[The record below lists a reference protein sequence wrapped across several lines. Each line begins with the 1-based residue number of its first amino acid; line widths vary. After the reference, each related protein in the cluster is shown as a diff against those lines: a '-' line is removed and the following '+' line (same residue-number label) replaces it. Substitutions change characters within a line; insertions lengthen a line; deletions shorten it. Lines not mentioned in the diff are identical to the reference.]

1 MLKDA
6 GSEGVRSDAF
16 VAAYMPRA
24 AARIKE
30 LRDSGYK
37 ISSEHEKQFVR
48 YRLESA
54 GNGAGDTPL
63 EGAQQRS
70 DLCAP
75 GAVSNASKLTGVP
88 SQGGASESPPFRT
101 HERAGE
107 KAPPSQA
114 SPALQLFE
122 PAQVEAA

>member
-1 MLKDA
+1 MTQRERVLKMLRAA

-16 VAAYMPRA
+16 LAVYMPRA

-30 LRDSGYK
+30 LRDSGYE
-37 ISSEHEKQFVR
+37 ISSGHEKQFVR
-48 YRLESA
+48 Y
-54 GNGAGDTPL
+54 T
-63 EGAQQRS
+63 
-70 DLCAP
+70 
-75 GAVSNASKLTGVP
+75 LTGVP
-88 SQGGASESPPFRT
+88 SRGGVCESPPFHT

-122 PAQVEAA
+122 PSRAEAA